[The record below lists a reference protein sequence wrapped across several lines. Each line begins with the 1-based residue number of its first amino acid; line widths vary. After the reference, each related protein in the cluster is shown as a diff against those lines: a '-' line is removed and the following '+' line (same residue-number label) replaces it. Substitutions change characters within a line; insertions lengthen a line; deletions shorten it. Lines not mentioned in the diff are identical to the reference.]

1 MVSRYDKQLIAMA
14 AVLLAGA
21 LAGLHPAVAFQQG
34 LAAGSAAST
43 LVLYEAVF
51 RNPPTEPARHRN
63 AALGIVGLGWLAT
76 LVLAL

>member
-1 MVSRYDKQLIAMA
+1 MVSRYDKQLIAIAALLFAGA
-14 AVLLAGA
+14 AV
-21 LAGLHPAVAFQQG
+21 GLHPAVALQQG

-43 LVLYEAVF
+43 LVLYEALF

-63 AALGIVGLGWLAT
+63 VALSIVGLGWLVT